1 MSHDLTSMD
10 LMLKKESQ
18 EVSHEVNDW
27 LDVNLT
33 IDKAAGEFKKNVELE
48 IERSLETWRNSIFQL
63 ESLLDQLL
71 REETMIGQVYL
82 RF

>member
-1 MSHDLTSMD
+1 MD